1 MDECLLCCEPLD
13 IFSIGLCNHSIICYR
28 CTLKSRLK
36 LDNNKCP
43 LCNEHLK
50 EIIITDIKNTRF
62 QEHDIDSLLVYG

>member
-1 MDECLLCCEPLD
+1 MEDKECLLCCEDLD

-43 LCNEHLK
+43 LCNEMLK
-50 EIIITDIKNTRF
+50 EIIISD
-62 QEHDIDSLLVYG
+62 